1 MAQKK
6 TTQRERR
13 KAAEHHETG
22 VQAYQQWDVD
32 QAVKE
37 IRTAADLDPENA
49 DYRLD
54 LAQALARSGDYDQAL
69 RVLAEFIR
77 LEPDSHVTERFEL
90 LFSSGM
96 DEVEEVVT
104 DKMTQAGMPVDEI
117 GAALQMWL
125 EYRISLGRERL
136 IIRKAETWAAALDYI
151 VRKVNLRPVR
161 RYKIAE
167 FYGISDGAVRDRH
180 RDLVDTLDVMPCDYR
195 YFTGKENP
203 LDKLVEAAELLEEL
217 EVRFQEA

>member
-1 MAQKK
+1 MGKDKINKK
-6 TTQRERR
+6 DRREAR
-13 KAAEHHETG
+13 EHHEAG
-22 VQAYQQWDVD
+22 VQAYQEWNVD
-32 QAVKE
+32 EAVKE
-37 IRTAADLDPENA
+37 LGTAADLDPENG
-49 DYRLD
+49 DYQMN

-77 LEPDSHVTERFEL
+77 LEPESHLTDRFEL
-90 LFSSGM
+90 LFASGM
-96 DEVEEVVT
+96 DAVEKVVT
-104 DKMTQAGMPVDEI
+104 NKMTKAGMPVEEI

-125 EYRISLGRERL
+125 EYRIALGRDRL

-161 RYKIAE
+161 RYKIAQ
-167 FYGISDGAVRDRH
+167 FYGVSDGAVRDRH
-180 RDLVDTLDVMPCDYR
+180 RDLVDALDVMPCDYR

-217 EVRFQEA
+217 EARFEEV

>member
-1 MAQKK
+1 MAKNNITKRARREAIEHQK
-6 TTQRERR
+6 
-13 KAAEHHETG
+13 AG
-22 VQAYQQWDVD
+22 VQAYREWNVD

-37 IRTAADLDPENA
+37 LRIAVDLNSENA
-49 DYRLD
+49 DCQLH

-77 LEPDSHVTERFEL
+77 LEPDSHVTERFEQ
-90 LFSSGM
+90 LFASGM
-96 DEVEEVVT
+96 DAVEEVVT
-104 DKMTQAGMPVDEI
+104 DKMTQAGMPVEEI

-125 EYRISLGRERL
+125 EYRIALGRERL

-151 VRKVNLRPVR
+151 VRKVNLRPVK
-161 RYKIAE
+161 RYKIAQ
-167 FYGISDGAVRDRH
+167 FYGVSDGAVRDRH

-217 EVRFQEA
+217 ETRFQEA